1 MSHITEHPSR
11 AKRRK
16 LDEPQPEQPATITSN
31 IKNPSQLREL
41 LAVQQNAPL
50 AKQGINKFKEF
61 LLSIP
66 HAENEAVKT
75 EKLRVLKNYCDK
87 QISNSGKED
96 ETSVCFPDLIA
107 SWAFADGNNNEPLLT
122 AVPAILALFFKTVSS
137 ELEFREFGIALCKH
151 LLQKD
156 QLRLFNRGLTATKSK
171 EHLISPCLRLLTE
184 MVTFDGGAVARQ
196 LYLRRYIT
204 FKRLEVFLTPNKAQE
219 GSEGDRSKS
228 TLRLNA
234 QRYLLANLRV
244 QHASEKGDIIE
255 QHKITRSFLEYI
267 RKDSRESVL
276 EIIKAIER
284 DVVQDANLSRKSKS
298 KFFNRHNLERLV
310 TLYGYD
316 RESDEPNPDG
326 VVVANEIHRVMMNV
340 CNTAG
345 LGVLL
350 PETGWY
356 PVGTDPETLPVDDD
370 SCIELGLDSP
380 IYVDKYRENVP
391 VRNGSLSFLI
401 QCLRPDQDSLQ
412 IELLVTIFKAAP
424 ELIADFFSRK
434 TMFISDPKASPS
446 WMAESAFLFS
456 TVQLPVPAN
465 CGWKDK
471 QPILPPPVSIA
482 IENILPRPLSQK
494 IMTRCLNQNAEIIT
508 LFAVRILTVAFAK
521 LRATLKVFQADHGQG
536 QLFWNQATA
545 KLLAEFSRR
554 CPAVKDVVVLFRRTD
569 KDDLTQQEAVA
580 ELLTC
585 YYEVMPDIA
594 LEENFDVSLV
604 LVDVLKRLEASDVN
618 ADDSESLL
626 GQLQSILQI
635 AQQSASLRWWQKPA
649 NMQYSP
655 FTSIL
660 KVLMDTSDKDS
671 SRRIST
677 LLKTVLV
684 ENSVLR
690 SSPLAFVSILSSLEN
705 SEPSALHQQLV
716 FFDNC
721 VSRVAKKPVHYLDL
735 LQSLSTDP
743 ETVSALV
750 AVVVE
755 QWPFVVKAGDASTET
770 AVGSWIASLFANLK
784 QAGESTKAL
793 KAARDALVEATET
806 KTIKS
811 LLKKSLKGDEVD
823 IEDKMDIDSGS
834 SLPTQTKKAPVI
846 DLDEIFGFLPTEGT
860 THNALHKWER
870 EDIEEAIDQDHL
882 AELMLCICSEHEEVR
897 RQAFAGLIRFMAK
910 LKESKYEEWRTVFT
924 LCGELLETVNNIGL
938 EKPVPWIVG
947 ECAANCLAV
956 LTNPLHKVYGKVN
969 KFLQKAPVWEV
980 EKIPTYWVDKILLH
994 EPELDDG
1001 YFDEIDWL
1009 LNLFVKAL
1017 RTEADMEVY
1026 RRANVFERLLSL
1038 YQSPTIG
1045 PAARRKIL
1053 HIVYRGA
1060 QVGGSTTLIT
1070 RSGIISWIQIQAAEA
1085 GEKEH
1090 AQLAALAHA
1099 LYDKCD
1105 RQRVDAWSNGTL
1117 GGVIDEIQMYA
1128 PSPPFTMSPPRTI
1141 SHNRE
1146 VREEPDHLNRLIRLI
1161 YSSHMPTFT
1170 KAELEPV
1177 GVTTGS
1183 FDIWDAA
1190 FISDSRKCLF
1200 RPFDEKELRMWMI
1213 PADIAHWESIRERLD
1228 LKEVDANSKLAR
1240 SPSTGEI
1247 RKGIKD
1253 IMAYL
1258 NTNFIF
1264 RSNGPT
1270 KLCSELGCPRSVN
1283 SRNKDFLFSG
1293 HGTKVGTTFPSWQVW
1308 SIQVW
1313 RERNLAGADFQIG
1326 PSVRMIISTEAIGR
1340 CDRILLNELG
1350 AIAECIAFRRRQQDF
1365 PPYPIVPVLLLSL
1378 FGRRNG
1384 RIIQARYD
1392 VHSGKTVLLVSPLL
1406 SFWRKE
1412 DPSFEIFLRF
1422 MASCPPES
1430 CSLDQKLSRMSIS
1443 SPPAGLD
1450 PEMFRGT

>member
-16 LDEPQPEQPATITSN
+16 LDDPHPENPTIITSN

-66 HAENEAVKT
+66 HAENEAART

-107 SWAFADGNNNEPLLT
+107 SWAFGDGNNNEPLLT
-122 AVPAILALFFKTVSS
+122 GVPSILALFFKTISS

-219 GSEGDRSKS
+219 DSEGERSKS

-326 VVVANEIHRVMMNV
+326 VIVANEIHQVVLNV
-340 CNTAG
+340 CKTAG

-370 SCIELGLDSP
+370 ACIELGLDSP
-380 IYVDKYRENVP
+380 IYVDKYRDNVP

-412 IELLVTIFKAAP
+412 IELLVTIFKVAP
-424 ELIADFFSRK
+424 ELIADYFSRK
-434 TMFISDPKASPS
+434 TMFISDPKATPS

-456 TVQLPVPAN
+456 TVQLPVPAY

-471 QPILPPPVSIA
+471 QPILPPPVSIV

-521 LRATLKVFQADHGQG
+521 LRATLKIFQADHGQG
-536 QLFWNQATA
+536 QLFWNQATSR
-545 KLLAEFSRR
+545 LLAEFSRR
-554 CPAVKDVVVLFRRTD
+554 CPAVKDVVVLFRRTE
-569 KDDLTQQEAVA
+569 KEDLTQQEAVA

-604 LVDVLKRLEASDVN
+604 LVDVLKRLEAPDVS
-618 ADDSESLL
+618 ADDSELLL

-684 ENSVLR
+684 ENCVLQ
-690 SSPLAFVSILSSLEN
+690 SSPHAFTSILSSLES
-705 SEPSALHQQLV
+705 SEASDLHQQLI

-735 LQSLSTDP
+735 LQSLSADSEIT
-743 ETVSALV
+743 SALV

-755 QWPFVVKAGDASTET
+755 QWPFVVKAGDPSNEA
-770 AVGSWIASLFANLK
+770 AIGSWIASLLGNLK
-784 QAGESTKAL
+784 QAGESPKTL
-793 KAARDALVEATET
+793 KAARDALIEATET
-806 KTIKS
+806 KKVKS
-811 LLKKSLKGDEVD
+811 LFKKSLKGDDVQN
-823 IEDKMDIDSGS
+823 EDKMDIDSEDNV
-834 SLPTQTKKAPVI
+834 PTQPKKASMV
-846 DLDEIFGFLPTEGT
+846 DLDEIYGFLPTEGT

-870 EDIEEAIDQDHL
+870 EDIEEAIDQDHI
-882 AELMLCICSEHEEVR
+882 AELMLCVCSEHEEVR

-924 LCGELLETVNNIGL
+924 LCGELLETVNNVGM

-969 KFLQKAPVWEV
+969 KFLQKAPMWEV
-980 EKIPTYWVDKILLH
+980 EKIPTYWVDKVLLH

-1009 LNLFVKAL
+1009 LNLFIKAL
-1017 RTEADMEVY
+1017 RTEADMEIY

-1038 YQSPTIG
+1038 YQSPTLG

-1053 HIVYRGA
+1053 HIIYRA
-1060 QVGGSTTLIT
+1060 VQVGGSTTLIT
-1070 RSGIISWIQIQAAEA
+1070 RSGVISWIQIQAAEA
-1085 GEKEH
+1085 DVKEH

-1099 LYDKCD
+1099 LYEKCD
-1105 RQRVDAWSNGTL
+1105 RERVDAWSNGTL
-1117 GGVIDEIQMYA
+1117 GRVIDEIQA
-1128 PSPPFTMSPPRTI
+1128 
-1141 SHNRE
+1141 
-1146 VREEPDHLNRLIRLI
+1146 
-1161 YSSHMPTFT
+1161 
-1170 KAELEPV
+1170 
-1177 GVTTGS
+1177 
-1183 FDIWDAA
+1183 
-1190 FISDSRKCLF
+1190 
-1200 RPFDEKELRMWMI
+1200 
-1213 PADIAHWESIRERLD
+1213 
-1228 LKEVDANSKLAR
+1228 
-1240 SPSTGEI
+1240 
-1247 RKGIKD
+1247 
-1253 IMAYL
+1253 
-1258 NTNFIF
+1258 
-1264 RSNGPT
+1264 
-1270 KLCSELGCPRSVN
+1270 
-1283 SRNKDFLFSG
+1283 
-1293 HGTKVGTTFPSWQVW
+1293 
-1308 SIQVW
+1308 
-1313 RERNLAGADFQIG
+1313 
-1326 PSVRMIISTEAIGR
+1326 
-1340 CDRILLNELG
+1340 
-1350 AIAECIAFRRRQQDF
+1350 
-1365 PPYPIVPVLLLSL
+1365 
-1378 FGRRNG
+1378 
-1384 RIIQARYD
+1384 
-1392 VHSGKTVLLVSPLL
+1392 
-1406 SFWRKE
+1406 
-1412 DPSFEIFLRF
+1412 
-1422 MASCPPES
+1422 
-1430 CSLDQKLSRMSIS
+1430 
-1443 SPPAGLD
+1443 
-1450 PEMFRGT
+1450 

>member
-1 MSHITEHPSR
+1 MPS
-11 AKRRK
+11 
-16 LDEPQPEQPATITSN
+16 
-31 IKNPSQLREL
+31 
-41 LAVQQNAPL
+41 V
-50 AKQGINKFKEF
+50 
-61 LLSIP
+61 
-66 HAENEAVKT
+66 
-75 EKLRVLKNYCDK
+75 
-87 QISNSGKED
+87 
-96 ETSVCFPDLIA
+96 
-107 SWAFADGNNNEPLLT
+107 
-122 AVPAILALFFKTVSS
+122 LALFFKTISS

-204 FKRLEVFLTPNKAQE
+204 FKRLEVFLTPNKMQE
-219 GSEGDRSKS
+219 GPDGESNKS
-228 TLRLNA
+228 TLRRNA
-234 QRYLLANLRV
+234 QRYLLANLRL

-267 RKDSRESVL
+267 RKDPRETVL

-284 DVVQDANLSRKSKS
+284 DVVQDANLSRKAKS
-298 KFFNRHNLERLV
+298 KFFNRGNLERLV

-316 RESDEPNPDG
+316 RESEEANPDG
-326 VVVANEIHRVMMNV
+326 VVIANEIHRVMMNV
-340 CNTAG
+340 CKTPG

-370 SCIELGLDSP
+370 ACIELGLDSP
-380 IYVDKYRENVP
+380 VYVDKYRDSVP

-412 IELLVTIFKAAP
+412 IELLVTIFKVAP

-434 TMFISDPKASPS
+434 TMFISDPKATPS

-471 QPILPPPVSIA
+471 QPILPPPVSIV

-494 IMTRCLNQNAEIIT
+494 ITTRCLNQNAEIIT

-521 LRATLKVFQADHGQG
+521 LRAVLKVFQADHGQG
-536 QLFWNQATA
+536 QLFWNQASA

-554 CPAVKDVVVLFRRTD
+554 CPAVKDVVLLFRRTD

-604 LVDVLKRLEASDVN
+604 LVDVLKRLEASDIS

-626 GQLQSILQI
+626 SQLQSILQI

-684 ENSVLR
+684 ENSVLQ
-690 SSPLAFVSILSSLEN
+690 SSPHAFTSILSSLEN
-705 SEPSALHQQLV
+705 SESDALHQQLV

-735 LQSLSTDP
+735 LQSLSSDSGT
-743 ETVSALV
+743 TSALV

-770 AVGSWIASLFANLK
+770 AVGSWIASLLGNLK
-784 QAGESTKAL
+784 QAGESTKTL
-793 KAARDALVEATET
+793 KAARDVLIEATET
-806 KTIKS
+806 KKIKS
-811 LLKKSLKGDEVD
+811 LIKKSLKEADDVD
-823 IEDKMDIDSGS
+823 AEDKMDIDSGS
-834 SLPTQTKKAPVI
+834 NVPKPNKAPTV

-870 EDIEEAIDQDHL
+870 EDIEEAVGQGHI
-882 AELMLCICSEHEEVR
+882 AELMLCLCSQHEEVR
-897 RQAFAGLIRFMAK
+897 RQAFANLIRFMAK

-924 LCGELLETVNNIGL
+924 LTGELLETVNNIGM

-947 ECAANCLAV
+947 ECASNCLSV

-969 KFLQKAPVWEV
+969 KFLQKAPMWEV

-1009 LNLFVKAL
+1009 LGLFVKAL
-1017 RTEADMEVY
+1017 RTEAVSLLFYSTLDYHLLTCY
-1026 RRANVFERLLSL
+1026 RTWKSTDAQMSSNVSFPSTNHPLSAQWLGERFCIS
-1038 YQSPTIG
+1038 ST
-1045 PAARRKIL
+1045 ARR
-1053 HIVYRGA
+1053 R
-1060 QVGGSTTLIT
+1060 
-1070 RSGIISWIQIQAAEA
+1070 
-1085 GEKEH
+1085 
-1090 AQLAALAHA
+1090 LA
-1099 LYDKCD
+1099 
-1105 RQRVDAWSNGTL
+1105 V
-1117 GGVIDEIQMYA
+1117 
-1128 PSPPFTMSPPRTI
+1128 
-1141 SHNRE
+1141 
-1146 VREEPDHLNRLIRLI
+1146 VRP
-1161 YSSHMPTFT
+1161 
-1170 KAELEPV
+1170 
-1177 GVTTGS
+1177 
-1183 FDIWDAA
+1183 
-1190 FISDSRKCLF
+1190 
-1200 RPFDEKELRMWMI
+1200 
-1213 PADIAHWESIRERLD
+1213 
-1228 LKEVDANSKLAR
+1228 
-1240 SPSTGEI
+1240 
-1247 RKGIKD
+1247 
-1253 IMAYL
+1253 
-1258 NTNFIF
+1258 
-1264 RSNGPT
+1264 
-1270 KLCSELGCPRSVN
+1270 
-1283 SRNKDFLFSG
+1283 
-1293 HGTKVGTTFPSWQVW
+1293 
-1308 SIQVW
+1308 
-1313 RERNLAGADFQIG
+1313 
-1326 PSVRMIISTEAIGR
+1326 
-1340 CDRILLNELG
+1340 
-1350 AIAECIAFRRRQQDF
+1350 
-1365 PPYPIVPVLLLSL
+1365 
-1378 FGRRNG
+1378 
-1384 RIIQARYD
+1384 
-1392 VHSGKTVLLVSPLL
+1392 
-1406 SFWRKE
+1406 
-1412 DPSFEIFLRF
+1412 
-1422 MASCPPES
+1422 
-1430 CSLDQKLSRMSIS
+1430 
-1443 SPPAGLD
+1443 
-1450 PEMFRGT
+1450 

>member
-66 HAENEAVKT
+66 HAENEAAKT

-122 AVPAILALFFKTVSS
+122 AVPAILALFFKTISS

-267 RKDSRESVL
+267 RKDSRENVL

-326 VVVANEIHRVMMNV
+326 IVVANEIHRVMMNV

-434 TMFISDPKASPS
+434 TMFISDPKATPS

-494 IMTRCLNQNAEIIT
+494 IMTRCLNQNTEIIT

-618 ADDSESLL
+618 ADDSELLL

-684 ENSVLR
+684 ENSILR

-735 LQSLSTDP
+735 LQSLSTDS

-755 QWPFVVKAGDASTET
+755 QWPFVVKAGDASTAT

-784 QAGESTKAL
+784 QAGESAKAL

-806 KTIKS
+806 KNIKS

-834 SLPTQTKKAPVI
+834 SLPTQTKKAPII

-1038 YQSPTIG
+1038 YQSPTLG

-1117 GGVIDEIQMYA
+1117 GGVIDEIQM
-1128 PSPPFTMSPPRTI
+1128 
-1141 SHNRE
+1141 
-1146 VREEPDHLNRLIRLI
+1146 
-1161 YSSHMPTFT
+1161 
-1170 KAELEPV
+1170 
-1177 GVTTGS
+1177 
-1183 FDIWDAA
+1183 
-1190 FISDSRKCLF
+1190 
-1200 RPFDEKELRMWMI
+1200 
-1213 PADIAHWESIRERLD
+1213 
-1228 LKEVDANSKLAR
+1228 
-1240 SPSTGEI
+1240 
-1247 RKGIKD
+1247 
-1253 IMAYL
+1253 
-1258 NTNFIF
+1258 
-1264 RSNGPT
+1264 
-1270 KLCSELGCPRSVN
+1270 
-1283 SRNKDFLFSG
+1283 
-1293 HGTKVGTTFPSWQVW
+1293 
-1308 SIQVW
+1308 
-1313 RERNLAGADFQIG
+1313 
-1326 PSVRMIISTEAIGR
+1326 
-1340 CDRILLNELG
+1340 
-1350 AIAECIAFRRRQQDF
+1350 
-1365 PPYPIVPVLLLSL
+1365 
-1378 FGRRNG
+1378 
-1384 RIIQARYD
+1384 
-1392 VHSGKTVLLVSPLL
+1392 
-1406 SFWRKE
+1406 
-1412 DPSFEIFLRF
+1412 
-1422 MASCPPES
+1422 
-1430 CSLDQKLSRMSIS
+1430 
-1443 SPPAGLD
+1443 
-1450 PEMFRGT
+1450 